1 MITLKNE
8 KLSQIVWQ
16 WVGRLPSDG
25 FIYGDL
31 SLLNN
36 KDGNYTFIYPD
47 LKTGLQ
53 VRIKLSRSEDGITG
67 SYYPD
72 LKTGLQVR
80 IKGKI

>member
-31 SLLNN
+31 SLLKN
-36 KDGNYTFIYPD
+36 KAGNYTFIYPD

-53 VRIKLSRSEDGITG
+53 VRI
-67 SYYPD
+67 
-72 LKTGLQVR
+72 
-80 IKGKI
+80 

>member
-1 MITLKNE
+1 MFDLNNSKLHPFYQGFWKNQDVRVITLKNE

-16 WVGRLPSDG
+16 WVGRIPSDG

-53 VRIKLSRSEDGITG
+53 VRIK
-67 SYYPD
+67 
-72 LKTGLQVR
+72 
-80 IKGKI
+80 GKI